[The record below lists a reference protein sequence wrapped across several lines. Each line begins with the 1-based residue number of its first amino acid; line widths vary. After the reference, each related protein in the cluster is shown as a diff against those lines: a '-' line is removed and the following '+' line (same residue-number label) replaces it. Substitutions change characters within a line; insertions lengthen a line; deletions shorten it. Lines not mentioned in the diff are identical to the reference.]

1 MPNLYKTILQQCPE
15 QCELLIVSKHRSV
28 EQIQAY
34 YDQGA
39 RNFGENRVQEL
50 LQKAPQLPQDIRWNF
65 IGHLQRNKVRAVMP
79 YISRLC
85 SLDSL
90 ALAAIVDKEAARLNR
105 TLGVLVEFNLAEES
119 SKTGLAK
126 QEAAAFF
133 QALQQYEHLIP
144 EGIMVMGPHV
154 DDEAAIA
161 AVFHEARALFEELKA
176 QWGGEH
182 FTVCSMGMSHD
193 YPIALREGS
202 TQLRLGTI
210 LFEDPSSI

>member
-1 MPNLYKTILQQCPE
+1 MPNLYKTILQQCSQ

-90 ALAAIVDKEAARLNR
+90 ALAAVAEKEAARLTGRWVFWSNLIWRKNPAKPVWQNR
-105 TLGVLVEFNLAEES
+105 
-119 SKTGLAK
+119 K
-126 QEAAAFF
+126 
-133 QALQQYEHLIP
+133 P
-144 EGIMVMGPHV
+144 
-154 DDEAAIA
+154 
-161 AVFHEARALFEELKA
+161 RLFSRL
-176 QWGGEH
+176 
-182 FTVCSMGMSHD
+182 CSNMS
-193 YPIALREGS
+193 I
-202 TQLRLGTI
+202 
-210 LFEDPSSI
+210 